1 MKNSARRAKRA
12 AKAKLSGAPRN
23 KKVVFGD
30 DDDISIEDEMLQ
42 MENNSVGGDGDNIDD
57 NLNEDVGS
65 GDESGDS
72 DDGVEEVTGS
82 SARESTQRLREAERK
97 VAKESMSKKKR
108 RKVNGFQQSV
118 RKSVND
124 NVESSESES
133 EEEGGDLLTDDF
145 FKMVDSER
153 AGQLQKTK
161 QERKHKKMQQKK
173 MLGKH
178 TTFIAE
184 GEYEEMSGVPHK
196 IGQNIEV
203 VAIGGGETTESTN
216 SVDDE
221 QQLLMSAMLGS
232 APSKT
237 AILFAR
243 GSMNRGTSKERSSD
257 SRKRKTKNEET
268 WKRSRK
274 LNKLG
279 VGSRPGQ
286 AAAVFVCKK

>member
-12 AKAKLSGAPRN
+12 AKLSGARN

-30 DDDISIEDEMLQ
+30 DDDDSIEDEMLQ

-57 NLNEDVGS
+57 NLNED
-65 GDESGDS
+65 DS

-118 RKSVND
+118 RESVND
-124 NVESSESES
+124 TVESSESES

>member
-12 AKAKLSGAPRN
+12 AKLSGARN
-23 KKVVFGD
+23 KKVLFGD
-30 DDDISIEDEMLQ
+30 DDDDSIEDEMLQ

-57 NLNEDVGS
+57 NLNEDVSG

-82 SARESTQRLREAERK
+82 SARETTQRLREAERK
-97 VAKESMSKKKR
+97 VAKESMSKKRR
-108 RKVNGFQQSV
+108 RKVNGFQQNV
-118 RKSVND
+118 REAVND
-124 NVESSESES
+124 NVESSEIES
-133 EEEGGDLLTDDF
+133 EEEGEDLLTDDF

-173 MLGKH
+173 MLGGKH

-184 GEYEEMSGVPHK
+184 DEYEKMSGVPHK
-196 IGQNIEV
+196 MGQNIEV

-216 SVDDE
+216 VDDE